1 MAQFYTL
8 EEASK
13 VLGMSPEELKAQAQQ
28 RKVRAFL
35 DGGTW
40 RFRVG
45 DVDELARR
53 RGMGSD
59 AELRL
64 SDLDIPVAPPEEPDE
79 IDLSEF
85 HLGVA
90 DPDLGSPT
98 LELLP
103 NDAPVSDSGSGSG
116 SEQDVLLDDM
126 SLPPNTMAS
135 SSVIIG
141 MQTTGGRMPS
151 DSDVRL
157 IPDNAGSDS
166 RASDSDVRLA
176 PQEFIASSDSGLLMA
191 KPAKGKVPGD
201 SDVTLRQ
208 PGDSDVT
215 LFAGETGEHEAL
227 LPGLGDTAIRQSP
240 IPSGSSVEMAPMLES
255 GSDFD
260 LDLTPSGA
268 EGVVLPDSGSDF
280 ELSVLEGS
288 DEFEATPLSGPSDSD
303 VTAVDPGFSGIN
315 LSRPSDSGINL
326 QMASGLGLGTSDSIE
341 LTPLSGS
348 NIKPVPPAKPKP
360 SLAKTP
366 PPTRKA
372 ATPPPEKD
380 IFDDTDFEVDALG
393 SDRDADDRT
402 VQLEAH
408 SDFELEDADTG
419 SEVFAIDEEDVD
431 QNAATALGPG
441 VAGSGPARRPSTMR
455 TKTPS
460 APTRTAAVGTR
471 STTAPWRLRPRAA
484 RRLPRPSSPARVPR
498 PSGGGSGSGSS
509 ASRPCSCSS

>member
-116 SEQDVLLDDM
+116 SGSEQDVLLDDM

-157 IPDNAGSDS
+157 GALNS
-166 RASDSDVRLA
+166 RD
-176 PQEFIASSDSGLLMA
+176 
-191 KPAKGKVPGD
+191 
-201 SDVTLRQ
+201 
-208 PGDSDVT
+208 
-215 LFAGETGEHEAL
+215 GEA
-227 LPGLGDTAIRQSP
+227 
-240 IPSGSSVEMAPMLES
+240 
-255 GSDFD
+255 
-260 LDLTPSGA
+260 SGA
-268 EGVVLPDSGSDF
+268 SGTGDR
-280 ELSVLEGS
+280 LGLH
-288 DEFEATPLSGPSDSD
+288 
-303 VTAVDPGFSGIN
+303 PGFSEYAPI
-315 LSRPSDSGINL
+315 
-326 QMASGLGLGTSDSIE
+326 
-341 LTPLSGS
+341 
-348 NIKPVPPAKPKP
+348 
-360 SLAKTP
+360 
-366 PPTRKA
+366 
-372 ATPPPEKD
+372 
-380 IFDDTDFEVDALG
+380 
-393 SDRDADDRT
+393 
-402 VQLEAH
+402 VQ
-408 SDFELEDADTG
+408 D
-419 SEVFAIDEEDVD
+419 
-431 QNAATALGPG
+431 PC
-441 VAGSGPARRPSTMR
+441 
-455 TKTPS
+455 
-460 APTRTAAVGTR
+460 VG
-471 STTAPWRLRPRAA
+471 
-484 RRLPRPSSPARVPR
+484 
-498 PSGGGSGSGSS
+498 
-509 ASRPCSCSS
+509 